1 MSLALIMLL
10 TLGVGAAIAAIMDM
24 ASSKKDLGYYRPQ
37 GKLERREFNN
47 FMRTIRSKSARV

>member
-24 ASSKKDLGYYRPQ
+24 VSSKKDLGYYRPQ
-37 GKLERREFNN
+37 RKIERTEFNN